1 MWFVYIL
8 KCSDNSLYTGYTNN
22 VKKRFETHK
31 LGKGGKYTRSH
42 KPVKIVYK
50 EKLQT
55 KVDALKRER
64 EIKSW
69 SREQK
74 LQILKNPFVE
84 C

>member
-8 KCSDNSLYTGYTNN
+8 QCNDGSLYTGYTND
-22 VKKRFETHK
+22 VEKRFEKHR

-42 KPVKIVYK
+42 KPQKIVYI

-55 KVDALKRER
+55 KIAALKRER

-69 SREQK
+69 SRNEKIETLK
-74 LQILKNPFVE
+74 LRI
-84 C
+84 

>member
-8 KCSDNSLYTGYTNN
+8 QCSDGSLYTGYTND
-22 VKKRFETHK
+22 VEKRFEKHK

-42 KPVKIVYK
+42 KTLKIVYT

-55 KVDALKRER
+55 KIDALKRER

-69 SREQK
+69 SRKEKIDLVSAK
-74 LQILKNPFVE
+74 L
-84 C
+84 